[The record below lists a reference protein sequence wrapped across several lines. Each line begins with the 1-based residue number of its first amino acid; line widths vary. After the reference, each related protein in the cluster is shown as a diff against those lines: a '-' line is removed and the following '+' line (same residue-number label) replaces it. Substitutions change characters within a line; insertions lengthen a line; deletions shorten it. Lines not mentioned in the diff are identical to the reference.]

1 MGEDISQALS
11 GSRSRGLLFFT
22 RKHRWGF
29 VTTLAVVT
37 LLVPATGTAQSFD
50 TLRIATYNILNYP
63 GGTSAARNAEF
74 RKVIHTLAPDV
85 LVVQELISAAGQAE
99 FLTSVLN
106 ASTPNLYAAP
116 PFHDGP
122 DTDNGLFYKPTKCE
136 FLGATYLATPL
147 RDIAEYVLRPVN
159 STTQLRIY
167 SVHLKA
173 NTGATNEQARL
184 QEAMILRSRLDSLP
198 SGTPF
203 LILGDFNI
211 YSSSEPA
218 FQLLTSTGTNAA
230 GQAFDPPNLSGSWG
244 SNPAFAPYH
253 TQSPRVRSFGGGST
267 GGMDDR
273 FDMILTSSTMAGRL
287 VPSSYI
293 AYGNDGNHFND
304 SINRWPNAAVPDSVA
319 NALHAASDHI
329 PVAAKFVFE
338 RNVVPIQLAYFNG
351 SLNASADSIVLRW
364 GTVSETNNFG
374 FYVQKR
380 STTIEPWWTIEH
392 SFIPGHGTTLE
403 PQHYRF
409 AEPKV
414 FPATTVFYRLQQLDL
429 DGTAHF
435 TEGIAVSAVSS
446 VTMTQPT
453 TVFLS
458 QNYPNP
464 FNAQTVIEFRV
475 ASSDVVSLTVYDLLG
490 REVRRLF
497 EGEVAGGTTYSVRF
511 DASDVAGSVY
521 FYRFVSAQHGTA
533 TRRLVYL
540 K

>member
-1 MGEDISQALS
+1 M
-11 GSRSRGLLFFT
+11 T
-22 RKHRWGF
+22 RKLFSGY
-29 VTTLAVVT
+29 VAILAVVL
-37 LLVPATGTAQSFD
+37 LLVPAIGSAQSFD

-63 GGTSAARNAEF
+63 GSTSAVRNPEF
-74 RKVIHTLAPDV
+74 RKVIHTLSPDV
-85 LVVQELISAAGQAE
+85 LVVQELVSAAGQNE
-99 FLTSVLN
+99 FLSSVLN
-106 ASTPNLYAAP
+106 AYTPNLYAAA
-116 PFHDGP
+116 PFNDGP
-122 DTDNGLFYKPTKCE
+122 DTDNGLFYKPARCE
-136 FLGATYLATPL
+136 FLGATYLSTPL
-147 RDIAEYVLRPVN
+147 RDIAEYVVRPVN
-159 STTQLRIY
+159 STTSLRIY

-173 NTGATNEQARL
+173 STGTTNEQARL
-184 QEAMILRSRLDSLP
+184 QEVTILRNRLDSLP

-211 YSSSEPA
+211 YSSAEPA

-230 GQAFDPPNLSGSWG
+230 GQAFDPLNLSGSWG

-273 FDMILTSSTMAGRL
+273 FDMILTSSTMAGRI

-293 AYGNDGNHFND
+293 AYGNDGNHYND
-304 SINRWPNAAVPDSVA
+304 SINRLPNAAVPDSVA

-351 SLNASADSIVLRW
+351 SLNARADSIVLRW

-380 STTIEPWWTIEH
+380 TSTIEQWWTIEH
-392 SFIPGHGTTLE
+392 SFVPGHGTTLE

-409 AEPKV
+409 AEPNIP
-414 FPATTVFYRLQQLDL
+414 PAATLFYRLQQLDL

-435 TEGIAVSAVSS
+435 TEGIAVNTVSS
-446 VTMTQPT
+446 VSITQPT
-453 TVFLS
+453 TAFLS

-464 FNAQTVIEFRV
+464 SNAQTVIEFRV
-475 ASSDVVSLTVYDLLG
+475 ASSDAVSLTVFDMLG

-497 EGEVAGGTTYSVRF
+497 DGDAAAGTTYRVKF
-511 DASDVAGSVY
+511 DASDLAGGVY
-521 FYRFVSAQHGTA
+521 FYRFVSAQHGSA